1 MYLLSCRGGG
11 RPTPRSHHAS
21 ISPTLSVVVLV
32 AGVLGAPF
40 AWSGGP
46 VRPLAGTPAVDRVLD
61 DGSIGCPSPWRA
73 PVDAPIRDP
82 FRPPDDP
89 YGPGNRG
96 IEFATEPGQPVV
108 AVDRGLIA
116 FAGPV
121 AGSPVV
127 VVDHGGGL
135 RSSYVRLLESSVAA
149 GVTVTAGERLG
160 LADSGFHLGARTG
173 DRYIDPLE
181 LIERRCLV
189 VRLVAW

>member
-1 MYLLSCRGGG
+1 MFSLSGWGGG
-11 RPTPRSHHAS
+11 RPTPRSHHPALS
-21 ISPTLSVVVLV
+21 LARSVVVLV
-32 AGVLGAPF
+32 AAVLGAPLV
-40 AWSGGP
+40 WSGGP
-46 VRPLAGTPAVDRVLD
+46 VQAFAATPAVDRVLSE
-61 DGSIGCPSPWRA
+61 GPVGCPKPWGA

-96 IEFATEPGQPVV
+96 IEYATEPGQPVV
-108 AVDRGLIA
+108 AVDRGSIA

-135 RSSYVRLLESSVAA
+135 RSSYVRLLESSVASGA
-149 GVTVTAGERLG
+149 TVAAGERLG

-173 DRYIDPLE
+173 DRYVDPIE

-189 VRLVAW
+189 IRLVAW